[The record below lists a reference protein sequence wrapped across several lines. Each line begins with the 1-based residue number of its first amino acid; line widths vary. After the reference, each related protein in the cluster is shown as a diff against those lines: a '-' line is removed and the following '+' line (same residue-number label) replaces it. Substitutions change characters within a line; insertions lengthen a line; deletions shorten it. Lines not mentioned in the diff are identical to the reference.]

1 MNKGCL
7 FSLIGFLVVATMG
20 LAYYF
25 IQQRDQAPENFETTR
40 PVLQDIIKKT
50 VATGSIK
57 PRQEVFIK
65 PQVSGVIDELYVE
78 AGQLVKKGDPIAK
91 VKLVPNQLNINTAQ
105 SNVELA
111 RIRLQES
118 KRELDRQK
126 VVNTRNLDVETAKAN
141 FENAQREE
149 ARQRQLYEDG
159 AVSQQD
165 YNRFSLDLEIRK
177 AALENAKIVSEN
189 DLKRFETEVDIRQQ
203 ELEAAINNLQLLREG
218 AARNSKQIN
227 NIIVSTVAGM
237 VLDVPV
243 EEGTSV
249 IERNNFNEG
258 TSVATIAD
266 MTKLIFEGQVDES
279 DVGKLKEGMAIVLT
293 VGAIENANFN
303 ATLEYISPQ
312 GVIEDGTVKFEVRAA
327 IQPSEDIFL
336 RAGYSANGD
345 IILDRR
351 KQVVALNE
359 RDLLFEEGKIYVEVK
374 TGERQFEKREVDL
387 GLSDGIMTEVISGLD
402 TASLIRMRKPITQ

>member
-7 FSLIGFLVVATMG
+7 FSLIGFLIIATFG

-25 IQQRDQAPENFETTR
+25 IQQREQTPENFDTTQ
-40 PVLQDIIKKT
+40 PVIQDIIKKT

-78 AGQLVKKGDPIAK
+78 AGEIIKKGDPIAK

-118 KRELDRQK
+118 KRELERQR
-126 VVNTRNLDVETAKAN
+126 VVKTKNLDVETAKAN

-149 ARQRQLYEDG
+149 ERQRRLYEDG

-189 DLKRFETEVDIRQQ
+189 ELKRFETAVDIREQ

-227 NIIVSTVAGM
+227 NIIVSTVNGM

-266 MTKLIFEGQVDES
+266 MTNLIFEGQVDES
-279 DVGKLKEGMAIVLT
+279 DVGKLKEGMAIILT
-293 VGAIENANFN
+293 VGAIEGSNFD

-312 GVIEDGTVKFEVRAA
+312 GVLEDGTVKFEVRAA
-327 IQPSEDIFL
+327 IKPSEDIFL

-351 KQVVALNE
+351 KQVVAINE
-359 RDLLFEEGKIYVEVK
+359 RDLLFENDKIYLEVK
-374 TGERQFEKREVDL
+374 TGDRQFEKQEVKL
-387 GLSDGIMTEVISGLD
+387 GLSDGIMTEVINGVD
-402 TASLIRMRKPITQ
+402 TTDKVRMRKPITQ